1 MKLNLYDIFE
11 SIDAFKKIAKE
22 RSEKDAYIEDSNH
35 IINKLAYSKW
45 MFDLCSTYNN
55 GKLVDLSPENMQK
68 KFDTDKELQKSFFN
82 ILFNFIK
89 KKFEGRFGFSDFNC
103 TSRSSMDFR
112 VIYLKFEDSEKEEQ
126 TFVISLYEIT
136 KPEDTMDFTIRQIK
150 ENHEEYAISQSLRFK
165 WEENSF
171 IQLLIFTGII
181 FNIIYNPASRFDIF
195 CKFISEITNMDYF
208 TGIDKQPIINFSKT
222 AKYSI
227 IQEFILSF
235 FIKEHAL
242 YDKLKSSTS
251 GITNILI
258 VRITD
263 YTSVPFRTDIV
274 GYEQILVKMII
285 NAFKRCKNNKI
296 LLDPTHIAHMMKKIM
311 EKTLKI
317 DTIDAVC
324 ELPMS

>member
-1 MKLNLYDIFE
+1 
-11 SIDAFKKIAKE
+11 
-22 RSEKDAYIEDSNH
+22 
-35 IINKLAYSKW
+35 
-45 MFDLCSTYNN
+45 
-55 GKLVDLSPENMQK
+55 
-68 KFDTDKELQKSFFN
+68 
-82 ILFNFIK
+82 
-89 KKFEGRFGFSDFNC
+89 
-103 TSRSSMDFR
+103 
-112 VIYLKFEDSEKEEQ
+112 
-126 TFVISLYEIT
+126 
-136 KPEDTMDFTIRQIK
+136 MDFTIRQIK

-317 DTIDAVC
+317 DTIDAVYKKINF
-324 ELPMS
+324 